1 MKPLRRVQPINTALE
16 DQTVSLATAA
26 NNTRSHILLRVCCW
40 CVALASGAAQAWTTR
55 FMMNADGVSYLDI
68 GDAYWRGDWHNAIN
82 SYWSPLYSWI
92 LGFFLKVV
100 KPSMYWEYPL
110 VHLVNFLIYVASLGC
125 FEYFLNT
132 FIEHR
137 KRQDQELLRERQL
150 GLSESS
156 WRLLG
161 YALFVS
167 TSLLLISVG
176 QPTPDMLVAAFFYV
190 AAALVL
196 KIEASQATRAFV
208 VLGIVLGFAFLAK
221 AVMFLLG
228 FVFLATATFVA
239 GYSHRLLRN
248 TVIAAL
254 AFLAIASPF
263 VAAISY
269 QKHRL
274 TFGETGAW
282 NYAFYVNHVDYLAS
296 DLPALKHPLKRL
308 SVSPP
313 LYEFGEPV
321 AGTFPPW
328 YDPTYWHE
336 GIKPYFD
343 LRGEFEPISKASVEY
358 AHDFF
363 VLFLNVTMGACIL
376 LFTADNVLRCFVRS
390 AQSWAMAIPALATLA
405 LYSLVHVESRFIGAQ
420 VTLIFLAAYS
430 GVTFPTHRSRA
441 RAAAFTVGLVAFTL
455 FVMVALGALVE
466 RQKMFGPVYARAA
479 AALQQNGIG
488 AGYRLGLIWNEGW
501 NDRAAKGAFIP
512 RLLGAKIVVEETNAD
527 EFWKLDE
534 ATRNTSIEKMRAAGP
549 KAILTY
555 GIPPQLQGGWKDL
568 GGTGYFAHVFPV
580 KEAE

>member
-1 MKPLRRVQPINTALE
+1 
-16 DQTVSLATAA
+16 
-26 NNTRSHILLRVCCW
+26 LRVLCW
-40 CVALASGAAQAWTTR
+40 AIALALGATQAWTTR
-55 FMMNADGVSYLDI
+55 FLMNADGVSYLDI

-92 LGFFLKVV
+92 LGLSLKVT

-110 VHLVNFLIYVASLGC
+110 VHLVNFLIYVASLVC
-125 FEYFLNT
+125 FEFFLNT

-137 KRQDQELLRERQL
+137 KRQAQELLTQGQK

-190 AAALVL
+190 ASALVL
-196 KIEASQATRAFV
+196 KIQSGRATRGTFV

-221 AVMFLLG
+221 AVMFPLG
-228 FVFLATATFVA
+228 FVFLVTAMFATGF
-239 GYSHRLLRN
+239 SHRILRN
-248 TVIAAL
+248 TVIATL

-269 QKHRL
+269 QKKHL

-282 NYAFYVNHVDYLAS
+282 NYAFYVDHVDYLVS
-296 DLPALKHPLKRL
+296 DVPGLKHPLRRL

-313 LYEFGEPV
+313 VYEFAEPV

-336 GIKPYFD
+336 GIKPHFD
-343 LRGEFEPISKASVEY
+343 LKGEFEAISKAFAEY

-363 VLFLNVTMGACIL
+363 VLFLNVTVGACIL
-376 LFTADNVLRCFVRS
+376 FFTADDLLRCFVRS
-390 AQSWAMAIPALATLA
+390 ARSWVIAVPALATLA
-405 LYSLVHVESRFIGAQ
+405 LYSLVHVESRFIGAP
-420 VTLIFLAAYS
+420 VTIIFLSAYS
-430 GVTFPTHRSRA
+430 GVAFPTHRSRS
-441 RAAAFTVGLVAFTL
+441 RAAAFTVGLVAASL
-455 FVMVALGALVE
+455 FVMVALGAVVE
-466 RQKMFGPVYARAA
+466 RQKVFGPVYARAA
-479 AALQQNGIG
+479 QALQQNGIG
-488 AGYRLGLIWNEGW
+488 RGARLGLIWNEGW

-512 RLLGAKIVVEETNAD
+512 RLLSAKIVVEEINAD
-527 EFWKLDE
+527 DFWKLDN
-534 ATRNTSIEKMRAAGP
+534 TMRNAAIEKMRAAGAN
-549 KAILTY
+549 AILTY

-568 GGTGYFAHVFPV
+568 GGTGYFAYLFPV